1 MKYKTRGVSQA
12 MTNSGLREKLSNLKS
27 YSVINDGANIRDTI
41 NMLESR
47 IEVDECRIAVVGEF
61 SSGKSTFVNAIIGK
75 DLLKH
80 ATLETTAALTYIHNV
95 K

>member
-41 NMLESR
+41 INICKCHYR
-47 IEVDECRIAVVGEF
+47 KR
-61 SSGKSTFVNAIIGK
+61 SS
-75 DLLKH
+75 
-80 ATLETTAALTYIHNV
+80 ETCDP
-95 K
+95 